1 MTDHDQMKAR
11 CLDAIA
17 SATQALE
24 RGDAAAAT
32 RQCIDAANF
41 AWACFRVTT
50 DWRSDDYRRA
60 WEEFV
65 LTLRRLPPTVLRRAV
80 EFLGPAP

>member
-1 MTDHDQMKAR
+1 MTDHDQMKGR
-11 CLDAIA
+11 CLDAIG
-17 SATQALE
+17 SDTQALE

-32 RQCIDAANF
+32 RACVDAANL
-41 AWACFRVTT
+41 AWACFRSTA
-50 DWRSDDYRRA
+50 DWRSPEYRRA